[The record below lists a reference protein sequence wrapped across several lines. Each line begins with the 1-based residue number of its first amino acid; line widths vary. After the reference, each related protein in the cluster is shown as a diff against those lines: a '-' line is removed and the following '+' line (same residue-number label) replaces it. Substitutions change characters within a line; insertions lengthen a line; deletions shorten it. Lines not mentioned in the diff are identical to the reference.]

1 MADPD
6 FSGKTVVIT
15 GAGRGLGFGMARRFG
30 QVGAHVVVAEI
41 NAERGQRAIETL
53 QGEGLSAAFEPL
65 DVRDPAQSVALAD
78 KVVRELGQIDV
89 WVNNAGIAHIGPAET
104 LPVSQWDECLAVM
117 LSGSFY
123 CAQAVGRHMLARG
136 RGVIVNLGSVDSYK
150 AIEERVAYCT
160 AKAGILML
168 TEMLGVEWAK
178 RGVRVVGV
186 APGPVLTE
194 LVKQVIADGKASAEA
209 YERRTPLHKLGTVED
224 IAEAVLF
231 LASDEASYI
240 TAETLRVDGG
250 WVAYQLF

>member
-30 QVGAHVVVAEI
+30 QVGAHVVLAEI
-41 NAERGQRAIETL
+41 EAERGQRAVEAL
-53 QGEGLSAAFEPL
+53 QSEGWSAAFEPL
-65 DVRDPAQSVALAD
+65 DVREPAQSVALAD
-78 KVVRELGQIDV
+78 KIVQEHGQIDV
-89 WVNNAGIAHIGPAET
+89 WVNNAGIAYIGPAET
-104 LPVSQWDECLAVM
+104 LPLSQWDDSIAVM

-136 RGVIVNLGSVDSYK
+136 CGVIVNLGSVDSYK

-194 LVKQVIADGKASAEA
+194 LVKQVIADGKATAES

>member
-1 MADPD
+1 MAEPD

-30 QVGAHVVVAEI
+30 EVGAHVVVAELD
-41 NAERGQRAIETL
+41 AERGRRAAETL
-53 QGEGLSAAFEPL
+53 QSEGFSAAFEPL
-65 DVRDPAQSVALAD
+65 DVREPAQSVTLAD
-78 KVVRELGQIDV
+78 KIVQERGQIDV
-89 WVNNAGIAHIGPAET
+89 WVNNAGIAYIGPAET
-104 LPVSQWDECLAVM
+104 LPVSQWDESIAVM

-136 RGVIVNLGSVDSYK
+136 QGVIVNLGSVDSYK

-194 LVKQVIADGKASAEA
+194 LVKQVIADGKASAA
-209 YERRTPLHKLGTVED
+209 VYERRTPLHKLGTVED
-224 IAEAVLF
+224 VAEAVLF

>member
-1 MADPD
+1 MAETE
-6 FSGKTVVIT
+6 FNGKTVVIT

-30 QVGAHVVVAEI
+30 QAGAHVVVAELE
-41 NAERGQRAIETL
+41 AERGLYAAEALQR
-53 QGEGLSAAFEPL
+53 EGWSASFESL
-65 DVRDPAQSVALAD
+65 DVRDPKQSAALVDKLVA
-78 KVVRELGQIDV
+78 RRGQIDV
-89 WVNNAGIAHIGPAET
+89 WVNNAGVAHLGAAET
-104 LPVSQWDECLAVM
+104 LPLEQWNDSIAVM

-123 CAQAVGRHMLARG
+123 CAQAVGRHMLTRG
-136 RGVIVNLGSVDSYK
+136 RGVIVNLASVDAYK
-150 AIEERVAYCT
+150 SIEERVAYCT

-168 TEMLGVEWAK
+168 TEALGVEWAG

-186 APGPVLTE
+186 APGPILTE
-194 LVKQVIADGKASAEA
+194 LVKQVIADGKASAEL

-231 LASDEASYI
+231 LASEEASYI

>member
-15 GAGRGLGFGMARRFG
+15 GAGRGLGLGMARRFG
-30 QVGAHVVVAEI
+30 QVGAHVVVAELVT
-41 NAERGQRAIETL
+41 ERGKQAVKQLES
-53 QGEGLSAAFEPL
+53 EGLSASYEPL
-65 DVRDPAQSVALAD
+65 DVRDPKQSAALVDKIVAE
-78 KVVRELGQIDV
+78 RGQIDV
-89 WVNNAGIAHIGPAET
+89 WVNNAGIAFIGAAET
-104 LPVSQWDECLAVM
+104 LPIEQWNESIAVM

-186 APGPVLTE
+186 APGPILTE
-194 LVKQVIADGKASAEA
+194 LVKQVIADGKASAEL